1 MTAKVNPGKDAVLTK
16 GWLAAHK
23 WLVLRRMAQFGFLG
37 AFLVGPITGFWLVKG
52 NITSSLTLDIVPLS
66 DPYVQLQSWFAGHAL
81 ETDALIGAAIV
92 LGVYMLIGGR
102 MYCSWVCPVNIITDA
117 AHWLRHRLG
126 LSGGLRF
133 SRSARYWLLAAT
145 FAVSSVAGVI
155 VWELVNPVSAV
166 YRAIVFGVGAAWM
179 LALAVFLFDLFVSE
193 RGWCSH
199 LCPVGAFYSLLGRF
213 SVLRVRAAKRD
224 ACNNCMDC
232 FAVCPENQVITPA
245 LRGADKGLGPVIDAM
260 NCTNCGRCIDVCAP
274 DVFQFGTRFDQSVE
288 THDKP
293 EQSSVLRDAA

>member
-1 MTAKVNPGKDAVLTK
+1 MTAKINPGKDAVLTK

-23 WLVLRRMAQFGFLG
+23 WLLLRRMAQLGFLG

-52 NITSSLTLDIVPLS
+52 NITSSLTLDVLPLS

-92 LGVYMLIGGR
+92 LVAYMLIGGR

-126 LSGGLRF
+126 LTGGLKF
-133 SRSARYWLLAAT
+133 SRGARYWLLAAT
-145 FAVSSVAGVI
+145 LAGSAVAGVI

-199 LCPVGAFYSLLGRF
+199 LCPVGAFYSLLGRV

-245 LRGADKGLGPVIDAM
+245 LRGADKGVGPVIDAI

-274 DVFQFGTRFDQSVE
+274 DVFQFGSRFDASVQANE
-288 THDKP
+288 KP
-293 EQSSVLRDAA
+293 AEPPKLQDAA